1 MIGCIGYGFVGS
13 ALCNCFSKVEKVLV
27 HDILDVSKHLKD
39 NMKYEKNFEQFLSN
53 LEREENSIIFICVP
67 TPMNLTTKK
76 CDIRIIDKILKDI
89 YSYVTKTCYIVIKS
103 TIPVG
108 TIDYYH
114 VLYGDKLNM
123 IFNPEFL
130 TQNNAERDFLNQTR
144 AIFGSN
150 IDDISPVVNI
160 YKNALP
166 KIEIQYSTP
175 QEAEMTKL
183 TLNTFW
189 ATKVAFANEMHDICK
204 GLNINYDNVIK
215 LVKSDPRMGKTHLA
229 VPGADGYRGFGG
241 VCLPKDLNN
250 LRMLS
255 KEADIQTPL
264 LDAVWLKNCEVREVK
279 DWEELIGKAVSKD

>member
-13 ALCNCFSKVEKVLV
+13 ALCNCFAKVEKILV

-39 NMKYEKNFEQFLSN
+39 NMEYEKNFDEFVST
-53 LEREENSIIFICVP
+53 LENEEHSIVFICVP
-67 TPMNLTTKK
+67 TPMNIKTKK
-76 CDIRIIDKILKDI
+76 CDIRIIDNILKNLYKNI
-89 YSYVTKTCYIVIKS
+89 TKNWFVVIKS

-114 VLYGDKLNM
+114 TLYGDKFSV

-130 TQNNAERDFLNQTR
+130 TQNNAEKDFLNQKR

-150 IDDISPVVNI
+150 VEEITPVVEI

-166 KIEIQYSTP
+166 KIDIQYSSP
-175 QEAEMTKL
+175 RESEMVKL
-183 TLNTFW
+183 TLNTYW
-189 ATKVAFANEMHDICK
+189 ATKVAFANEMYDICE

-215 LVKSDPRMGKTHLA
+215 LVKGDSRMGKTHLA
-229 VPGADGYRGFGG
+229 VPGPDGHRGYGG
-241 VCLPKDLNN
+241 VCLPKDINN

-255 KEADIQTPL
+255 QDVNVETPL
-264 LDAVWLKNCEVREVK
+264 LDVVWEKNCQVREVR